1 MTDRRCKFCG
11 EAGHNIRSC
20 AEVKKA
26 KDFTSRLSDV
36 LAGEAP
42 KIVEKNMPSSSFA
55 GSMISNKL
63 KLHEREQPLAGGS
76 RNIYSGSGIIGYH
89 RWAQIISAIEPEVA
103 KYSSDARN
111 DAELF
116 MSCLTARS
124 APGAFQEISFFVS
137 GENFQAPSNWG
148 NQAQRDMLNNVSFDL
163 APFIQTKLEEPGNNV
178 YKKIWNNICVA
189 NQLKDRYSNYEGKEG
204 IIVLSFLEDAFG
216 HLENSASTKRTEI
229 DKLFWTISGQ
239 LSRRKGRTS
248 LADHSLVEGE
258 WMNLGSPE
266 FLFEW
271 DPSKASD
278 ITNPAILESA
288 NLKEQAE
295 TLVKACLED
304 AIFEQAKYL
313 FGDYYARVNYRQ
325 LQKLMEPE
333 SIIEDHELFESSAYD
348 GGAIKCNEPPQEVMD
363 WVSGILTFDEKS
375 TNASIKEFIK
385 MAHSGGYNQ
394 KYEKGKLLY
403 PGSYFQCIGV
413 DEGLGIVL
421 SETNEKVW
429 RINAD
434 WRHGN
439 NFVGLQDTS
448 LSDIVNA
455 ALEALCNAE
464 REIL

>member
-1 MTDRRCKFCG
+1 MTDRKCKFCG

-26 KDFTSRLSDV
+26 KAFTSRLSDV

-42 KIVEKNMPSSSFA
+42 KIVEKHMPSSSFA

-63 KLHEREQPLAGGS
+63 KLHESEQPLAGGH
-76 RNIYSGSGIIGYH
+76 RNVFTGSGIIGYH
-89 RWAQIISAIEPEVA
+89 RWGQIINTLEPEVA
-103 KYSSDARN
+103 KYSSNAKDDAH
-111 DAELF
+111 LF
-116 MSCLTARS
+116 MSCLTVRS
-124 APGAFQEISFFVS
+124 APGAFQEVSFFVS
-137 GENFQAPSNWG
+137 GENFQKPSNWG

-163 APFIQTKLEEPGNNV
+163 APFIQAKLEEPGNNV

-216 HLENSASTKRTEI
+216 DLENSARTKRTEI

-239 LSRRKGRTS
+239 LNSRKGRTN
-248 LADHSLVEGE
+248 LADHSLIEGE

-271 DPSKASD
+271 DSSNAPD
-278 ITNPAILESA
+278 ITNPAILENA

-295 TLVKACLED
+295 TLVKAHLEQV
-304 AIFEQAKYL
+304 IFEQAKHV
-313 FGDYYARVNYRQ
+313 FGDYYARVNYRG

-333 SIIEDHELFESSAYD
+333 IIIEDHEMFESSAYD

-363 WVSGILTFDEKS
+363 WVSGILTFGEKS

-394 KYEKGKLLY
+394 KYSKGKLLY
-403 PGSYFQCIGV
+403 PGTYFQSIGV
-413 DEGLGIVL
+413 DEGLGVVF
-421 SETNEKVW
+421 SETNEKAW
-429 RINAD
+429 RICGD
-434 WRHGN
+434 WRHRN
-439 NFVGLQDTS
+439 SLVGLQEVS

>member
-26 KDFTSRLSDV
+26 KAFTSRLSDV

-63 KLHEREQPLAGGS
+63 KMAEREQPLVGGS
-76 RNIYSGSGIIGYH
+76 RSAFTGSGIVGYH
-89 RWAQIISAIEPEVA
+89 RWGQIINAIESEVA
-103 KYSSDARN
+103 IYSSEARI
-111 DAELF
+111 DAERF
-116 MSCLTARS
+116 MACLTVRS
-124 APGAFQEISFFVS
+124 APGAFQEVSFFVS
-137 GENFQAPSNWG
+137 GENFQTPSNWG
-148 NQAQRDMLNNVSFDL
+148 NQAQREMLNNVSFDL

-204 IIVLSFLEDAFG
+204 IIVLSFLEGAFG
-216 HLENSASTKRTEI
+216 DLENSARTKRTEI

-239 LSRRKGRTS
+239 LNSRKGRTS
-248 LADHSLVEGE
+248 LAAHSLIEGE
-258 WMNLGSPE
+258 WMNLGPPE

-271 DPSKASD
+271 DPSNAPD
-278 ITNPAILESA
+278 ITNPAILENAS
-288 NLKEQAE
+288 LKEQVE
-295 TLVKACLED
+295 TLLKACLEET
-304 AIFEQAKYL
+304 IFEQAKYV
-313 FGDYYARVNYRQ
+313 FGDYYARVNYSQ
-325 LQKLMEPE
+325 LQKLMQPE
-333 SIIEDHELFESSAYD
+333 AIIEDHEMFESSAYD
-348 GGAIKCNEPPQEVMD
+348 GGAIKCNEPPQDVMD
-363 WVSGILTFDEKS
+363 WVSGILTFNEKS

-394 KYEKGKLLY
+394 KYVRGKLQY
-403 PGSYFQCIGV
+403 PESYFQSIRV

-421 SETNEKVW
+421 SETNEKAW
-429 RINAD
+429 RINPD
-434 WRHGN
+434 WRLRN
-439 NFVGLQDTS
+439 SFVGLQDVS
-448 LSDIVNA
+448 LSDIINA
-455 ALEALCNAE
+455 ALEALCGAE